1 MSDQKEN
8 ERQLEFWTA
17 PPVKYGL
24 PMLIA
29 AIIVTN
35 IITLQQ
41 YLFAGKPYDWSAA
54 SILVSMLG
62 AGVYVHFKV
71 KDLKNKVK

>member
-1 MSDQKEN
+1 MSNN
-8 ERQLEFWTA
+8 EYNKQQLEFWTA

-29 AIIVTN
+29 VIIVTN

-54 SILVSMLG
+54 SILVSMVG